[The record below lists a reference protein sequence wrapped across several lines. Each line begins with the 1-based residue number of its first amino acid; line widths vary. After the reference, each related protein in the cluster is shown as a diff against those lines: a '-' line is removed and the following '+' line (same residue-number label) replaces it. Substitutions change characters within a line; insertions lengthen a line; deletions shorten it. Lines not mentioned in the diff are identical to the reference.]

1 MCKAA
6 KQSNIVRDLP
16 QEKMYMY
23 IVPLCLHVGSVNL
36 GNVCA
41 RQRNKAI
48 LLEIYGNRRCT
59 SYHCVCMQD
68 Q

>member
-41 RQRNKAI
+41 RQRNKQ
-48 LLEIYGNRRCT
+48 YC
-59 SYHCVCMQD
+59 
-68 Q
+68 

>member
-6 KQSNIVRDLP
+6 KQGNIVRDLP
-16 QEKMYMY
+16 QSKMY
-23 IVPLCLHVGSVNL
+23 IIPLCLHAGSVNL

-48 LLEIYGNRRCT
+48 LLELYHNRRCT